1 MALGWLVLAAFWTLC
16 TVLCVNG
23 ALNSQTAVS
32 QIMPVFPEIPDEFW
46 EKVGVKKAKG
56 KTGRKRKGRAKA

>member
-1 MALGWLVLAAFWTLC
+1 MALGWLVLAAFWIFC

-23 ALNSQTAVS
+23 APNTQTAISRIV
-32 QIMPVFPEIPDEFW
+32 PVFPKIPGEFW

-56 KTGRKRKGRAKA
+56 KTGRKRKGRPKA